1 MQGNLLTRVNSGGA
15 SFHAPPPLAARGLT
29 RRRWKLKK
37 QGLWNV
43 LFPLCPPK
51 PPATCRT
58 RKETHTSRF

>member
-1 MQGNLLTRVNSGGA
+1 VNSGGA

-43 LFPLCPPK
+43 LFPGAWKDAPPLETK
-51 PPATCRT
+51 KTGALECSLPPL
-58 RKETHTSRF
+58 SS